1 MATLEKIRSKSGLLL
16 VVIGV
21 ALLAFII
28 GDGITS
34 GRTLFGGGTT
44 IAKVGND
51 KIDFHE
57 FQRRFE
63 EINQQYQ
70 QQNIKQDPAMIQQQV
85 LNQMIN
91 ERLINNELDALG
103 IVVTDNELSK
113 NMLGKDANMYM
124 IQWVNQ
130 LGFETPEQLYDM
142 AFNAAKYGVP
152 AEQAMQA
159 QSLWIKQEEQMEQML
174 KQQKFVNLISGA
186 ITANELDAKALYDEN
201 ASTSHIAY
209 VKKSYSDLKNDDY
222 EVSASEI
229 KAQYNKDKNNYKVDE
244 ETRRV
249 SYIAVNIAPSATDI
263 ATGKAIADTAASQLR
278 QTLDLN
284 AVSGDSNFGIDRK
297 STTAEKI
304 TNTKYRAFI
313 TSAKVGDVMSYP
325 LLDDEFAMVKLLGK
339 KNAVDS
345 VNIDI
350 VMFQGETSAR
360 DSVLLALNAGKT
372 LEDVASMPGVI
383 NYQADLWQSLASAPD
398 NAVKDRI
405 LKAGSQYF
413 IADSAGINANIVRVN
428 NKKAPVDIYDYAV
441 VTHKVY
447 PSDATLDE
455 LNSKLGDFIA
465 EFTVADSLTL
475 DKVIRAGYTLQ
486 KATVTANSSQ
496 LSNIPY
502 SRAAVKW
509 VMDAEKGNISP
520 IIEDGQNEKLIVV
533 ALNDIIEPG
542 YASINDTDIR
552 TTLTNKVRNQKK
564 AADLIAQYEG
574 KATDLDGYATAMQT
588 KVDSAAVTFGQM
600 YISGI
605 GVGESTLLG
614 KVVAS
619 EENKLVGPI
628 EGNNGIYVYSVYKVD
643 NESRPYSYEESAARY
658 NQLLGS
664 QAVMN
669 NVINILK
676 QDCKVENNTLRF
688 YSE

>member
-28 GDGITS
+28 GDGLTS

-44 IAKVGND
+44 IAKVGSD

-152 AEQAMQA
+152 AEQALQA
-159 QSLWIKQEEQMEQML
+159 QSLWIKQEAQMEQML

-222 EVSASEI
+222 EVTSSEI
-229 KAQYNKDKNNYKVDE
+229 KAQYNKDKNNYKVKE

-304 TNTKYRAFI
+304 TNTKYRAFV

-325 LLDDEFAMVKLLGK
+325 LLDDEFAMIKLLSK

-345 VNIDI
+345 VNINI
-350 VMFQGETSAR
+350 VMFQGEASAR
-360 DSVLLALNAGKT
+360 DSVLMALNAGKT

-398 NAVKDRI
+398 NAVKNSI

-428 NKKAPVDIYDYAV
+428 SKKAPVDIYDYAV

-455 LNSKLGDFIA
+455 LNTKLSDFVA
-465 EFTVADSLTL
+465 DFTVADSLTL

-509 VMDAEKGNISP
+509 AMDAEKGSISP

-552 TTLTNKVRNQKK
+552 TALTTKVRNQKK
-564 AADLIAQYEG
+564 ATDLIAQYEG
-574 KATDLDGYATAMQT
+574 KATDLDGYATAMQV

-605 GVGESTLLG
+605 GVGESKLLG

-658 NQLLGS
+658 NQLFGS

-676 QDCKVENNTLRF
+676 QDCEVENNTLRF